1 VKHFP
6 NGKPLAENIESLI
19 RDIDISS
26 NNQRLFDDVSI
37 LAVEIP

>member
-6 NGKPLAENIESLI
+6 NRKPLADNIESLI
-19 RDIDISS
+19 SDIDISS

-37 LAVEIP
+37 LAIEFP